1 MLVKKQEA
9 VDDSETVLGKTTTK
23 KSWLMGRMV
32 ASAAL
37 IPIIP

>member
-9 VDDSETVLGKTTTK
+9 VDETVLGKTTTK